1 MFQGCEVPLHF
12 ACKHGFAEVV
22 AVLISHPKTD
32 KFVRNKYHETPK
44 EVRQHKVFSELNTS
58 CSAQVCMSVKK
69 KGNKKNFLYSLF
81 DVLIK
86 RKFLR
91 QYKQFNIA

>member
-32 KFVRNKYHETPK
+32 KSVRNKYHETPK

-58 CSAQVCMSVKK
+58 MLVCPK
-69 KGNKKNFLYSLF
+69 KGNEK
-81 DVLIK
+81 LITVY
-86 RKFLR
+86 LMC
-91 QYKQFNIA
+91 